1 MHILGIDIGGTK
13 TRLGVVQYNNVI
25 EAVEF
30 PTPQL
35 SGGPFFQMLKS
46 EAVKLKNF
54 DKIKAVGIGFAGTIS
69 NDEVVAA
76 QHLPHLNNAPLKNLA
91 TLAFGHPVTVIN
103 DVQAAA
109 VAEWNL
115 LKKPKSLWAVFP
127 GTGLGSALIID
138 GKLWPGSMGTA
149 GEIGYFITKGESLE
163 KNIISKYIQEK
174 TGLTLPEIKQRSE
187 AEGKELIN
195 FWHGYGR
202 HLGWALSY
210 GLLLVNPEYLVL
222 GGGVSWAGYKYFK
235 KGLEEIWREELPRWA
250 WPKNVEYSRGGEN
263 SVLLGAAELGSRF

>member
-1 MHILGIDIGGTK
+1 MFILGIDIGGTK

-35 SGGPFFQMLKS
+35 SAGPFFQRLKS
-46 EAVKLKNF
+46 EAIKLKNF
-54 DKIKAVGIGFAGTIS
+54 DKIKAVGLGFAGTIS

-76 QHLPHLNNAPLKNLA
+76 QHLTHLAGAPLKNLA

-115 LKKPKSLWAVFP
+115 FKKPKSLWAVFP

-138 GKLWPGSMGTA
+138 GKLWPGSAGTA
-149 GEIGYFITKGESLE
+149 GEVGYFMNKGEYLE

-174 TGLTLPEIKQRSE
+174 TGLTLPEIKQHSE
-187 AEGKELIN
+187 TAGKELLN

-210 GLLLVNPEYLVL
+210 GLLLINPEYLVL

-235 KGLEEIWREELPRWA
+235 MGLEEIWREELPRWA
-250 WPKNVEYSRGGEN
+250 WPKNVELSRGGEN
-263 SVLLGAAELGSRF
+263 SVLLGAAELAS